1 MYVQLYLIHKTNNC
15 MHCKKL
21 RSSLQLS
28 FWNNSENLCNM
39 PCTQV
44 NWSFSWLLLFLG
56 LVLQV
61 SDDARFYVPNVQ
73 WLAKAVE
80 TKHFFAVTLNWIPTW
95 VFNLLLHKRKSRPD
109 ESLSLEMSA
118 RFHSNWATYCRI
130 GYLSFK
136 MMLMLTFSLGT
147 FLFSSSG

>member
-1 MYVQLYLIHKTNNC
+1 MFTIYALSNTSLQTYAVKC
-15 MHCKKL
+15 MFSCTWYIKQTTVCIIKKL
-21 RSSLQLS
+21 RYSLQLS

-118 RFHSNWATYCRI
+118 RFHSNLAAFWNDN
-130 GYLSFK
+130 LPF
-136 MMLMLTFSLGT
+136 F
-147 FLFSSSG
+147 